1 MEADVAVDR
10 AIWKEKIMTAT
21 KDAGTYKPFFESVID
36 TLSGILEA
44 RDRAL
49 EQYEKSGAEPTVIHV
64 NKAKE
69 KNIAKNPMLTI
80 VIDLNAQAL
89 AYWRDL
95 GLTPKGLKSIN
106 EEGLK
111 ESNQTALE
119 MALMN
124 FES

>member
-49 EQYEKSGAEPTVIHV
+49 EKYEESGAEPTVIHV

>member
-1 MEADVAVDR
+1 MDR

-49 EQYEKSGAEPTVIHV
+49 EKYEESGAEPTVIHV